1 MFPDLERWSSGT
13 ALTNRLANRF
23 TKRYRI
29 LTSNYHVQGAL
40 EGKTLVNKRSIVSVN
55 VSNIVRILF
64 DFAGNFY
71 NFEVC
76 VGRDEGSGDGKRY

>member
-1 MFPDLERWSSGT
+1 M
-13 ALTNRLANRF
+13 
-23 TKRYRI
+23 
-29 LTSNYHVQGAL
+29 QGAL

-64 DFAGNFY
+64 DFAGKFS

-76 VGRDEGSGDGKRY
+76 VGRDEGRGIVKDIEGKNN

>member
-1 MFPDLERWSSGT
+1 M
-13 ALTNRLANRF
+13 
-23 TKRYRI
+23 
-29 LTSNYHVQGAL
+29 QGAL

-64 DFAGNFY
+64 DFAGNFS

-76 VGRDEGSGDGKRY
+76 VGRDVGIGDSERYRGKKQLNIGKASGNTVPAQGGDQEVSGTETS

>member
-1 MFPDLERWSSGT
+1 M
-13 ALTNRLANRF
+13 
-23 TKRYRI
+23 
-29 LTSNYHVQGAL
+29 QGAL

-64 DFAGNFY
+64 DIAGNFS
-71 NFEVC
+71 NFGVC

>member
-1 MFPDLERWSSGT
+1 M
-13 ALTNRLANRF
+13 
-23 TKRYRI
+23 KRYRI
-29 LTSNYHVQGAL
+29 LTSDYYVQGAL

-64 DFAGNFY
+64 DIAGNFS

-76 VGRDEGSGDGKRY
+76 VGRDEGK